1 MNAAAAGGFVDQFHS
16 QARGL
21 AVWPN
26 KMLGRLIAEPDAI
39 NSRLQLGLPHL
50 PPGPRG
56 SHGEDNAGRD
66 NPLQL
71 ASNTDQ
77 FHLSRL
83 TQAPPTRLERP
94 WDPHVQN
101 CFAPW
106 ESTALSFGIP
116 MLRSIIT
123 ENARKRCLLY
133 LIEGGNT
140 GRQL

>member
-94 WDPHVQN
+94 WDPDRK
-101 CFAPW
+101 
-106 ESTALSFGIP
+106 STRLNSSHTVTSYAV
-116 MLRSIIT
+116 
-123 ENARKRCLLY
+123 
-133 LIEGGNT
+133 
-140 GRQL
+140 